1 MRMRKNQKAYSPPL
15 LPTHNT
21 HSRSSTTFIY
31 LPLASSLRL
40 SQHTPQRHKLKLHML
55 TRHTHTH
62 RSQQHTRHTT
72 RTRSNT
78 TIRL

>member
-1 MRMRKNQKAYSPPL
+1 MRMRKNQKAYSPP